1 MHTLRI
7 KKDHLELLV
16 KILNTTNGKL
26 SILDSRVRDR
36 FYMALDKEYKL
47 FFQERKDLYEKFCIR
62 TEDGKPD
69 LTELK
74 QYQFPKES
82 TTELEQEYI
91 KLMSEEAVIQYSS
104 DPESLKH
111 IIENADYCPEV
122 GEVDK
127 IDIIL
132 EI

>member
-1 MHTLRI
+1 MG
-7 KKDHLELLV
+7 
-16 KILNTTNGKL
+16 NYPY
-26 SILDSRVRDR
+26 SIVASVIVSTWHST
-36 FYMALDKEYKL
+36 KN
-47 FFQERKDLYEKFCIR
+47 I
-62 TEDGKPD
+62 KPD

-132 EI
+132 ESIKI